1 MESKTHIGI
10 LNIGVVQAVCYDY
23 FEKMQKSYAFYLEI
37 EKIAV
42 YLHSEN
48 EQMV

>member
-1 MESKTHIGI
+1 MIRYELVRIP
-10 LNIGVVQAVCYDY
+10 
-23 FEKMQKSYAFYLEI
+23 EKMQKSCVFYLEI

>member
-1 MESKTHIGI
+1 MMKMIRYELVRIP
-10 LNIGVVQAVCYDY
+10 
-23 FEKMQKSYAFYLEI
+23 EKMQKSYAFYLEI

>member
-1 MESKTHIGI
+1 MNWCGFPK
-10 LNIGVVQAVCYDY
+10 
-23 FEKMQKSYAFYLEI
+23 KMQKSCAIYLEI